1 MRFYKR
7 FALLALFDAIKR
19 IHRGPIKFSRN
30 LRPSPLR
37 YFARASRSDKMSGVV
52 EMLKRY
58 FSPFVIVNR
67 VEERIITRGEKR
79 SSKEQ
84 FSLKKKKRRKYQ
96 RLLSFQ
102 RSIDFQNLINR
113 ISIFL
118 AFLFA
123 HSKNAYYNLSRLRD
137 ERDIPRGMI
146 KCRIKPVLR

>member
-1 MRFYKR
+1 M
-7 FALLALFDAIKR
+7 ALFDAIKR

-84 FSLKKKKRRKYQ
+84 FSLKKKKKKKIPKITLLPKIDRFSKFDQPYFYIFSISFRAFEKCILQFIMFTRRARYSTRDDKMSNQ
-96 RLLSFQ
+96 TSSPL
-102 RSIDFQNLINR
+102 
-113 ISIFL
+113 ISIW
-118 AFLFA
+118 
-123 HSKNAYYNLSRLRD
+123 S
-137 ERDIPRGMI
+137 
-146 KCRIKPVLR
+146 